1 MRYALHSR
9 IAQKNQTLY
18 SQKSFIAIA
27 WNFRFIRQNPS
38 KLFQFSANFDF
49 VNILIRSRYLFWSLG
64 VPSYLITVGYF
75 YLRNYFRLLQ
85 LWTLQGPINFPNIR
99 GKARF
104 HVNSKWTSLVITFD
118 TDPRDPRYTLEN
130 EKNIIFSETR
140 FAKDIEGTLQNYKF
154 RSEKLFINK
163 NILNN
168 KVIQIGSFKS
178 MFPKFLSRDTQN
190 QNKKF
195 LDTPTSFPCFT
206 SFRSEVANPN
216 RSLGRIWVNFQKY
229 WFFGPN
235 FDKNCEKTPKISKN
249 RRVSIQVWAA
259 EILFWAACGL
269 RAAGWP
275 PLF

>member
-1 MRYALHSR
+1 MVWSSIIFDNSGIFLSE
-9 IAQKNQTLY
+9 
-18 SQKSFIAIA
+18 
-27 WNFRFIRQNPS
+27 
-38 KLFQFSANFDF
+38 KLFQIVAVMDF
-49 VNILIRSRYLFWSLG
+49 RGSSQ
-64 VPSYLITVGYF
+64 T
-75 YLRNYFRLLQ
+75 
-85 LWTLQGPINFPNIR
+85 TNIR
-99 GKARF
+99 GKANF
-104 HVNSKWTSLVITFD
+104 HVSSKWTSLVITFD
-118 TDPRDPRYTLEN
+118 TDPRDPRYTALEN
-130 EKNIIFSETR
+130 EKNLTFSGTR

-206 SFRSEVANPN
+206 SFRSGVANPN

-235 FDKNCEKTPKISKN
+235 FDKNCEKTAKISKN

-259 EILFWAACGL
+259 EILFWVACGP